1 MNFPD
6 IVKEFIELIPDRK
19 VRDRKMSDF
28 LKLNENFLNALDSVE
43 ENITNMPEFTEL
55 YDFAINVTI
64 LLEEYGISSEDLLEF

>member
-1 MNFPD
+1 
-6 IVKEFIELIPDRK
+6 VKEFIEMIPDRK

-28 LKLNENFLNALDSVE
+28 LKLNENFLNALDSLEE